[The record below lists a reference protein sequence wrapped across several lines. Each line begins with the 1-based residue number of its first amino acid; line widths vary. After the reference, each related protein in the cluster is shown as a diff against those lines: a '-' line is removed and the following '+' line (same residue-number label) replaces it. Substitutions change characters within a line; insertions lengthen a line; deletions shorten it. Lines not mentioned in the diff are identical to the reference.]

1 MKRWTAAILAFL
13 AFCLPAAAQTQDVTK
28 IGLCDFTKVLQTA
41 YKDTKAFRDWDQA
54 RSDYLKELS
63 RLNAELTDLQS
74 QKLDADK
81 AKDTTKS
88 LTLQQTIDARKA
100 YLDTYRTVKSAS
112 LAQQGNSLLTGPVM
126 AEILDVVRAVADANG
141 YALILR
147 SDTDAMKGMM
157 LYSIPDIDVTND
169 VIAEIQKRQGKSSG

>member
-1 MKRWTAAILAFL
+1 MKRRSIAIIAFL
-13 AFCLPAAAQTQDVTK
+13 AVCMSAAGQTQDVTK

-41 YKDTKAFRDWDQA
+41 YRDTKAFRDYDQA
-54 RSDYLKELS
+54 RSDYVKELS

-81 AKDTTKS
+81 AKDGTKS
-88 LTLQQTIDARKA
+88 LTLQKTIDDKKA

-112 LAQQGNSLLTGPVM
+112 LAQQGNTLLTGPVLS
-126 AEILDVVRAVADANG
+126 EILDVVRSVAEAGG

-157 LYSIPDIDVTND
+157 LYSIPDIDVTGD
-169 VIAEIQKRQGKSSG
+169 VVAKIQERQGKPTG

>member
-1 MKRWTAAILAFL
+1 MKRWTVAILAFL
-13 AFCLPAAAQTQDVTK
+13 AFGMSVAAQTQDVTR

-41 YKDTKAFRDWDQA
+41 YKDTKAFRDWDQS

-81 AKDTTKS
+81 AKDATKS
-88 LTLQQTIDARKA
+88 LALQKTIDEKRA

-112 LAQQGNSLLTGPVM
+112 LTQQGNSLLTGPVM
-126 AEILDVVRAVADANG
+126 AEILDVVRAVADAGG

-157 LYSIPDIDVTND
+157 LYYIPDIDVTND
-169 VIAEIQKRQGKSSG
+169 VIAEIQKRQAKSSG